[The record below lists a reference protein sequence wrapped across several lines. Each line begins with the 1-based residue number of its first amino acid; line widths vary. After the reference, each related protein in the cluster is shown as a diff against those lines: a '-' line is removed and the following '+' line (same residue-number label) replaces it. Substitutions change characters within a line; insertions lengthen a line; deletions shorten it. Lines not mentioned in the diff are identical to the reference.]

1 MPDFFND
8 YGESELKER
17 VIKVNRVAKVLKGGR
32 KFSFTALVAVGD
44 MNGKVGIGYGKGS
57 EVSIAI
63 QKAINRAKKNMFEV
77 PIINGTIPH
86 EVDAHFGA
94 GHVFMKPASYG
105 TGVIAGGPV
114 RAIMEL
120 AGVRDVLTK
129 SIGSSN
135 ALNIVNATVKGLMS
149 LKKPRKSE
157 ASIAVGES
165 REE

>member
-1 MPDFFND
+1 MPEFSNVS
-8 YGESELKER
+8 GENELSER

-32 KFSFTALVAVGD
+32 KFSFTALVVVGN
-44 MNGKVGIGYGKGS
+44 MKGKVGVGYGKGS

-77 PIINGTIPH
+77 PIVNGTIPH

-120 AGVRDVLTK
+120 AGIRDVLTK
-129 SIGSSN
+129 SLGSSN
-135 ALNIVNATVKGLMS
+135 ALNIVNATVKGLKS
-149 LKKPRKSE
+149 LKKPEVARVATE
-157 ASIAVGES
+157 VGS